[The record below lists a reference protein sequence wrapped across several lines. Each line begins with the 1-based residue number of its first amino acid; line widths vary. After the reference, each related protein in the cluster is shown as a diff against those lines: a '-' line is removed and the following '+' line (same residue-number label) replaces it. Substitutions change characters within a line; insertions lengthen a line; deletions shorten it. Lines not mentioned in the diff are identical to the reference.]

1 MLGGLIS
8 YKLIFSDEDSD
19 VEISNELTGDKKK
32 VFEFFQTATMNE
44 LQLMSS
50 CSKKKAEIIVEFRP
64 FAGWIDLVQKLQENK
79 NLSTDLLNYAQQV
92 IATRNNIRHLM
103 KKCTNLAQQMERAVA
118 AGAGVKEQPPSLSS
132 T

>member
-1 MLGGLIS
+1 MT
-8 YKLIFSDEDSD
+8 FSDEDSD
-19 VEISNELTGDKKK
+19 VEISDELTGDKKK

-44 LQLMSS
+44 LQLMGS
-50 CSKKKAEIIVEFRP
+50 CSKKKAEAIIESRP
-64 FAGWIDLVQKLQENK
+64 FTGWVNLVQKLQENK

-92 IATRNNIRHLM
+92 IATRNNIKHLM

-132 T
+132 A